1 MFDMIHS
8 LCDCDSIRTCL
19 MQLDLRLVGGLK

>member
-8 LCDCDSIRTCL
+8 LCDCDSSRTCL
-19 MQLDLRLVGGLK
+19 LQLALRLVGGLK